1 MPGTKASGPRVH
13 EIQLPDNKT
22 IHVYAG
28 AKVGRAL
35 DEVTE
40 EMDLYHGVRF
50 AEVVK
55 AVYQQGIRDGR
66 AEVFD
71 AVDTLEGSPEL
82 SHRNPGRP
90 RKKK

>member
-1 MPGTKASGPRVH
+1 LGERSTKLLKKWTYITVSVS
-13 EIQLPDNKT
+13 LK
-22 IHVYAG
+22 
-28 AKVGRAL
+28 
-35 DEVTE
+35 
-40 EMDLYHGVRF
+40 
-50 AEVVK
+50 
-55 AVYQQGIRDGR
+55 QGIRDGR